1 MKTKLYRTITL
12 VLAIVMLLGVTPAFA
27 AEGGSDDQRYLSSG
41 DYDNHS
47 SGQISYDPDDSVDLL
62 DISVEYA
69 TRYAETTT
77 RLSFA
82 DWENHNYN
90 LVPYNANIA
99 ADPNNYVSFGSYWHY
114 GDRTSSASKTNWSEL
129 EDGVC
134 YFNTANGSKL
144 DDKLPIPINM
154 KNACDE
160 RTITGFFD
168 GNQYLQTVLA
178 TDYMYTGGF
187 FTTAPNLKTVICL
200 ETCIWGDWIHAT
212 RGIEYPSFPKNVTI
226 ITGLVKGE
234 MCIGSSNDYT
244 ARKIFTNRAKFV
256 EAVKPILASAH
267 LTDRAWSLIPKEFGG
282 QSTSMETLKY
292 EIVSDWARDEILK
305 AVDVGIYT
313 PSSQQTTSNYTH
325 DLCQNAKT
333 YEAARWLISTYE
345 AVCRDTD
352 KPTNYPSV
360 IPATFGRNGSGF
372 DAANK
377 AYTLGI
383 INGDGGTWQYNK
395 TTVYKS
401 LSTFTTREQM
411 AAMLTRLA
419 KACGKT
425 LPTGTM
431 PFTDAMSDW
440 AVPEVSACYNAG
452 MIKGT
457 SSTTFGAYDKVT
469 IEQVIVL
476 CYRAYVYLTTH

>member
-47 SGQISYDPDDSVDLL
+47 SGQISYGSDDNVDLL
-62 DISVEYA
+62 DIFVEYA
-69 TRYAETTT
+69 TRYDSKA

-90 LVPYNANIA
+90 LVPYDANIA
-99 ADPNNYVSFGSYWHY
+99 ANPDNYVPFISYWQY
-114 GDRTSSASKTNWSEL
+114 GNRTSAASKTNWSEL
-129 EDGVC
+129 ENGVC
-134 YFNTANGSKL
+134 YFNTGTGRRL
-144 DDKLPIPINM
+144 DEEFSIPINIA
-154 KNACDE
+154 NACDE
-160 RTITGFFD
+160 KTIPGYFD

-200 ETCIWGDWIHAT
+200 ESCVWGDWTHVTA
-212 RGIEYPSFPKNVTI
+212 RGEIYPAFPKNVI
-226 ITGLVKGE
+226 VVTGLVRGE

-244 ARKIFTNRAKFV
+244 TRKIFTNRAEFI

-267 LTDRAWSLIPKEFGG
+267 LTDRAWSLIPSEFGG
-282 QSTSMETLKY
+282 QSTSWDPLEY
-292 EIVSDWARDEILK
+292 EIVSDWARNDLLK
-305 AVDVGIYT
+305 AIDTGIYK
-313 PSSQQTTSNYTH
+313 SSARQTSGNLTR
-325 DLCQNAKT
+325 DMRKNAMT
-333 YEAARWLISTYE
+333 ATVALWLINTYE
-345 AVCRDTD
+345 AVCRDTG
-352 KPTNYPSV
+352 KSTNYPSV
-360 IPATFGRNGSGF
+360 IPATFGKNSGGF
-372 DAANK
+372 NAANK

-383 INGDGGTWQYNK
+383 INGNGETWTSNK
-395 TTVYKS
+395 ITYKQ
-401 LSTFTTREQM
+401 LSAFTTREQM

-457 SSTTFGAYDKVT
+457 SATTFGAYDNIT
-469 IEQVIVL
+469 EEQAVIL
-476 CYRAYVYLTTH
+476 CYRAYEYLTTH